1 MSASPFR
8 AGGAL
13 TDEHAPVYME
23 RQADRDVLMHLRA
36 MDYLLVIEPRQQGKS
51 SLINHLI
58 CHPALNDMAFA
69 YLDVTTPDRS
79 IEATWYQ
86 TLCPRILRQLRSFV
100 PRNQWPAIP
109 QTSAG
114 WREFL
119 CDIALFAADAQ
130 RRLVIALDEI
140 GAVTFP
146 GATDFFSVLRD
157 VYNSRQAE
165 TEFKYLTFLLAGA
178 FHPRDLIQDDKI
190 SPFNIAQ
197 RVRLLDFTLAQ
208 VRELVGKGIWTGGQ
222 ADALAKRIYYWTN
235 GQPYLTQLLCS
246 YLEATATPADVDV
259 GIERLRREDENHLP
273 PLLDRLK
280 KDEKL
285 SQYVQRIMSG
295 ERMKFYPQEHRRQA
309 DLELLGV
316 IKVDAEGCCSI
327 RNHICEG
334 ILMPG
339 VSLRIEIEANPPPSE
354 MPTIWKRLIVTNQ
367 TGKVVTGCEAC
378 LLGVEYLDKAMDCTG
393 DQLLGPESQWLSWVP
408 SQFDRISLKPGESK
422 ELDLVWWW
430 RSPDGRTDPYLRI
443 ASASQLGIERQVGES
458 DLIKIHKI
466 GWYLIRI
473 TIKSNELQTIEKR
486 YLLFW
491 SGAQSGSI
499 YIEERA
505 LPEPLP
511 PTVTVRP
518 GPEKPVPHSELTS
531 ALSHNGLSLFI
542 GSDLPREITSLPSR
556 ADLARDLARRKGL
569 DESLALSEV
578 AQRVSQAGN
587 RWEFTDFIRNAL
599 DTTGKSPQL
608 FHQRVVDLVKAHQ
621 IETLITTAYDGM
633 LELAFQQAGV
643 GINRVVRG
651 SDVSFINSNR
661 PTLIK
666 LYGDAQQP
674 ETLVVTDRDH
684 SDLLRD
690 REREP
695 LIEEVRRAFRRNTV
709 LFLGYN
715 LADPD
720 FRFLFDQIAESRFAR
735 TAYAVWSGLPE
746 VDVRMWRDR
755 GIVILD
761 TDPLGILGQAQIAA
775 PPIRSEPVINSPV
788 SQSSVGGKDMDHK
801 RGFQALKECLE
812 RTGAEIQS
820 ELATLEQR
828 FLKNEWA
835 ERTFGGSENTR
846 NERAQIVF
854 ALNQLALKHCRIS
867 FNDLCL
873 DKRPTSR
880 IQSATV
886 DNDEAQARLRRIEAK
901 LDQAIAEDR
910 QSADQILDA
919 IVHNRVEQAEAAQ
932 MVADLRSWAQSVQ
945 QTGAS
950 LNPDVRT
957 AVDTL
962 SQHTGSAYEY
972 LQLAIPIIP
981 GILSYNVELGT
992 QHQLDLKALW
1002 GRIKARLGKKG
1013 AKGDADPT
1021 AGATQVLNTGKAW
1034 AVLVGVNQY
1043 TDPSIASLSVC
1054 VDDVTAIQ
1062 TSLGGRYQLARL
1074 LTDATPDHLPTRS
1087 NILGELSAAA
1097 QVASEE
1103 DLLLFYF
1110 SGHGVARDG
1119 ESYLL
1124 PCDTRMSA
1132 LELTAVAMR
1141 DVRKIIEQSPAH
1153 AKVIILDACHSGAS
1167 IGKSEPT
1174 MTPEFIRRVFEEAE
1188 GMAVL
1193 ASCKE
1198 NQQSWEWPEQGC
1210 SVFTHYLLEALSGK
1224 ADLDKKGFVTV
1235 SDANRHVTDGVKTWA
1250 ADKGT
1255 PQTPTLQYTVVG
1267 DIILLRY
1274 QETTD

>member
-1 MSASPFR
+1 MSSSTFK
-8 AGGAL
+8 AGGSL
-13 TDEHAPVYME
+13 TDEHAAVYIE

-69 YLDVTTPDRS
+69 YLDVTTPDHS
-79 IEATWYQ
+79 TEATWYQ
-86 TLCPRILRQLRSFV
+86 TLCPRILRQLRSFI
-100 PRNQWPAIP
+100 PRNQWPTVP
-109 QTSAG
+109 RNSVE

-119 CDIALFAADAQ
+119 CDVAMFAADAQ

-140 GAVTFP
+140 GAVSFP
-146 GATDFFSVLRD
+146 GATEFFSVLRD

-165 TEFKYLTFLLAGA
+165 TEFKHLTFLLAGA

-197 RVRLLDFTLAQ
+197 RVRLPDFTLAQ
-208 VRELVGKGIWTGGQ
+208 VRELVGKGSWSGEQ
-222 ADALAKRIYYWTN
+222 ADALAQRIYYWTD

-273 PLLDRLK
+273 PLIDRLRSN
-280 KDEKL
+280 EKL

-309 DLELLGV
+309 ELELLGV
-316 IKVDAEGCCSI
+316 IKADPEGYSCI
-327 RNHICEG
+327 RNRICEE

-339 VSLRIEIEANPPPSE
+339 ESLRIEIEGSPPRSE
-354 MPTIWKRLIVTNQ
+354 LPTLWKRLIVTNQ
-367 TGKVVTGCEAC
+367 TGRIVTNCEAC
-378 LLGVEYLDKAMDCTG
+378 LLSIEYLNKATDFTG
-393 DQLLGPESQWLSWVP
+393 EQILGPESHWLSWAP
-408 SQFDRISLKPGESK
+408 SQFERISLKPGESR

-430 RSPDGRTDPYLRI
+430 RSQDGRTDPYLRV
-443 ASASQLGIERQVGES
+443 ASASQLGVERHTGES
-458 DLIKIHKI
+458 DLLKIHKS
-466 GWYLIRI
+466 GWYLIQV
-473 TIKSNELQTIEKR
+473 TFKSNELEAIEKR

-491 SGAQSGSI
+491 NGVQSDSI

-505 LPEPLP
+505 LPELSSPSTTL
-511 PTVTVRP
+511 RSE
-518 GPEKPVPHSELTS
+518 PEKPVAHSGLT
-531 ALSHNGLSLFI
+531 NIFNQNNLSLFL
-542 GSDLPREITSLPSR
+542 GSDLPCEITGLPSR
-556 ADLARDLARRKGL
+556 ADLARDLARCKGL
-569 DESLALSEV
+569 DEALPLSEV

-599 DTTGKSPQL
+599 DTTGKSPQP
-608 FHQRVVDLVKAHQ
+608 FHWRVVNLVKGHQ
-621 IETLITTAYDGM
+621 IETLITTAYDNL
-633 LELAFQQAGV
+633 LELAFQQVGV

-651 SDVSFINSNR
+651 SDVSFINPNR

-690 REREP
+690 RKREP
-695 LIEEVRRAFRRNTV
+695 LLDEVRRAFRRNTV

-715 LADPD
+715 LTDPD

-735 TAYAVWSGLPE
+735 IAYAVWPGLPE
-746 VDVRMWRDR
+746 ADVRMWRDR
-755 GIVILD
+755 GIVILEAD
-761 TDPLGILGQAQIAA
+761 TLEILGQAQIPT
-775 PPIRSEPVINSPV
+775 PPNRTEPVINAPAP
-788 SQSSVGGKDMDHK
+788 QSSTAG
-801 RGFQALKECLE
+801 
-812 RTGAEIQS
+812 
-820 ELATLEQR
+820 
-828 FLKNEWA
+828 
-835 ERTFGGSENTR
+835 
-846 NERAQIVF
+846 
-854 ALNQLALKHCRIS
+854 
-867 FNDLCL
+867 
-873 DKRPTSR
+873 
-880 IQSATV
+880 
-886 DNDEAQARLRRIEAK
+886 DNGEMLARLQRIEAK
-901 LDQAIAEDR
+901 LDQGQAEDR
-910 QSADQILDA
+910 QSVAQILDA
-919 IVHNRVEQAEAAQ
+919 IAHNQIEQAEATQ
-932 MVADLRSWAQSVQ
+932 MVAELRSWAQSVQ
-945 QTGAS
+945 QTGTA

-992 QHQLDLKALW
+992 RNQIDLKALW

-1021 AGATQVLNTGKAW
+1021 AEATQVLNTGKAW

-1043 TDPSIASLSVC
+1043 IDPSIANLSVC

-1062 TSLGGRYQLARL
+1062 EQLAGRYQLARL
-1074 LTDATPDHLPTRS
+1074 LTDAKPEHLPTRS
-1087 NILGELSAAA
+1087 NIMGELSTVA
-1097 QVASEE
+1097 QAASED

-1110 SGHGVARDG
+1110 SGHGMARDG

-1124 PCDTRMSA
+1124 AHDTRLAA
-1132 LELTAVAMR
+1132 LKHTAVAMR
-1141 DVRKIIEQSPAH
+1141 DVREIIEQSPAH

-1167 IGKSEPT
+1167 IGKAEPT

-1198 NQQSWEWPEQGC
+1198 NQQSWECPEQRR
-1210 SVFTHYLLEALSGK
+1210 SVFTYYLLEALSGK

-1235 SDANRHVTDGVKTWA
+1235 SDASRYVTDGVKTWA
-1250 ADKGT
+1250 AEKGS

-1274 QETTD
+1274 NKPA